1 MKMKNGA
8 RITYAASKLYNTK
21 TKTMRTE
28 KQVLELRGEVH
39 AQMQEILSRAH
50 KEKRA
55 LLPDEE
61 DQWQKANADY
71 NLLSKE
77 IDMIRAMAGY
87 TEPAESE
94 PKVIPITQSDGK
106 DDKRKAYEAYFK
118 NLFYGSAT
126 LTREEA
132 LRLAHSD
139 GPTRAQTST
148 GGTGAYV
155 IPEEFIR
162 MLEVTMKSF
171 SGMLQASYLHRSQ
184 RAGTMNWP
192 TIDDTAQTGAWQDEP
207 RNSGL
212 TPRAFTFGRVQ
223 YSAYTW
229 ADMAQLTWEFIQDED
244 VDFVSRRL
252 AELFGS
258 AAGRAIN
265 QALTDGDGSGKPT
278 GIIAASGG
286 ASTGKTT
293 ASASA
298 ITKAELIDVQHSVD
312 PAYRTGPNVAWMMND
327 SVLAYIR
334 KLDFGSTDTVPLWQ
348 PSFQAGEPDR
358 ILGYPYVINQS
369 FPSITNSAK
378 VAVFGDW
385 SKYVVRQVKD
395 FEMVRLNERFADQ
408 LSTGFLGWLRID
420 GKILNTAALKVL
432 RMLA

>member
-1 MKMKNGA
+1 MKMNNGA

-50 KEKRA
+50 KERRA
-55 LLPDEE
+55 LLPDENE
-61 DQWQKANADY
+61 QWEKANADF
-71 NLLSKE
+71 NALTRE

-87 TEPAESE
+87 SEPAETD
-94 PKVIPITQSDGK
+94 PKVIPLTAAETEAEK
-106 DDKRKAYEAYFK
+106 KRKAYKAYFK
-118 NLFYGSAT
+118 NL
-126 LTREEA
+126 LTGQGLSHEEA
-132 LRLAHSD
+132 MRLAHSD

-162 MLEVTMKSF
+162 MLETTMKSF
-171 SGMLQASYLHRSQ
+171 SGMLQASFIHRSQ

-192 TIDDTAQTGAWQDEP
+192 TIDDTAQTGAWHDEP

-229 ADMAQLTWEFIQDED
+229 ADMAQLTWELIQDED

-252 AELFGS
+252 AELFGES
-258 AAGRAIN
+258 AGRAIN

-298 ITKAELIDVQHSVD
+298 ITKAEIIDVLHSVD
-312 PAYRTGPNVAWMMND
+312 PAYRTGPNVAWMLAD
-327 SVLAYIR
+327 STLAYFR
-334 KLDFGSTDTVPLWQ
+334 KLDFGTTDTTPLWQ
-348 PSFQAGEPDR
+348 PSFQLGEPDR
-358 ILGYPYVINQS
+358 ILGYRYFVNQS
-369 FPSITNSAK
+369 FPSITNAAK

-385 SKYVVRQVKD
+385 SKYVVRQVRD

-420 GKILNTAALKVL
+420 GKILNTSALKVL

>member
-1 MKMKNGA
+1 
-8 RITYAASKLYNTK
+8 
-21 TKTMRTE
+21 MRTE

-39 AQMQEILSRAH
+39 AQMQELLGRAQ

-55 LLPDEE
+55 LSADESE
-61 DQWQKANADY
+61 QWDRANADY
-71 NLLSKE
+71 SALTRE
-77 IDMIRAMAGY
+77 IEMIQAMAGY
-87 TEPAESE
+87 SDPTSTDPEITPIIKSETDAE
-94 PKVIPITQSDGK
+94 K
-106 DDKRKAYEAYFK
+106 KRKAYLAYFK
-118 NLFYGSAT
+118 NLLTGQG

-132 LRLAHSD
+132 MRLAHSE
-139 GPTRAQTST
+139 GPVKAQTST

-171 SGMLQASYLHRSQ
+171 SGMLQASYIHRSQ

-192 TIDDTAQTGAWQDEP
+192 TIDDTTQTGAWQDEP

-229 ADMAQLTWEFIQDED
+229 ADMAQLTWEFVQDED

-252 AELFGS
+252 AELFGES
-258 AAGRAIN
+258 AGRAIN

-293 ASASA
+293 SSASA
-298 ITKAELIDVQHSVD
+298 ITKSEIIDILHSVD
-312 PAYRTGPNVAWMMND
+312 PAYRTGPNVRWMLAD
-327 SVLAYIR
+327 STLAYLR
-334 KLDFGSTDTVPLWQ
+334 KLDFGTTDTTPLWQ
-348 PSFQAGEPDR
+348 PSFQVGEPDR
-358 ILGYPYVINQS
+358 ILGYPYIINQS
-369 FPSITNSAK
+369 FPSIATGAK
-378 VAVFGDW
+378 VVVFGDW
-385 SKYVVRQVKD
+385 SKYVVRQVQD
-395 FEMVRLNERFADQ
+395 FQMVRLNERFADQ

-420 GKILNTAALKVL
+420 GKILNTSALKVL
-432 RMLA
+432 RMA